1 VLEEGYSRYPV
12 YDENIDHIVG
22 VVSARDIW
30 RAERGGLA
38 TLRDVVREV
47 PFVPDTRPLEGLL
60 REMQDQGD
68 HLVVVI
74 DEFGGTAGIVTMEGI
89 IEGPGGELHLRG
101 GYAIAE
107 LNEAFGLALP
117 EDDYTTIGG
126 FVLGRLG
133 RVARVGD
140 QVEVRGAR
148 LRVLAVEGRRIDRV
162 ALDFV
167 RRPPTADGAEPGD
180 AEA

>member
-1 VLEEGYSRYPV
+1 VGEIVDLEYP
-12 YDENIDHIVG
+12 E
-22 VVSARDIW
+22 
-30 RAERGGLA
+30 
-38 TLRDVVREV
+38 
-47 PFVPDTRPLEGLL
+47 
-60 REMQDQGD
+60 
-68 HLVVVI
+68 
-74 DEFGGTAGIVTMEGI
+74 EGI
-89 IEGPGGELHLRG
+89 IEGPGGELHLRV

-167 RRPPTADGAEPGD
+167 RRPPSEDGAEPGD
-180 AEA
+180 AEE